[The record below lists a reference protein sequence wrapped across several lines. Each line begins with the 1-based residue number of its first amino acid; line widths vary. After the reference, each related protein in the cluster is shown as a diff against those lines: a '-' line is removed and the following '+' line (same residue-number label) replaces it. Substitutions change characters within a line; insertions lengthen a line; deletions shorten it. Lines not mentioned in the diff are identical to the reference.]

1 MTIIRRRFLQLA
13 SAAAALPAV
22 ARVARAETYPARPVH
37 IVVPVPPG
45 GALDITA
52 RLIGNWLSQHMGQS
66 FIVDNR
72 PGGGTNIGVEVVA
85 HANADGYTLLLMPQS
100 VTINPGLYKSLP
112 FNFIRDV
119 IPISMIVQFPLVME
133 VSTAVPA
140 KTVPEFIAYAKANPG
155 KVNMASGGV
164 GSPSHVVGELFQQT
178 TGIKMEHVP
187 YHGGAPALA
196 AMMANQVQVMFS
208 PLPESIASI
217 KAGKVRALA
226 VTSVKR
232 AAELPD
238 TPAVAETVP
247 GFEAVSWNGIGAPK
261 KTPADI
267 VAKLNKEINAA
278 LADPAIKTRLTQL
291 GGTPSPLSTP
301 AFEQFIVSET
311 KKWGDVVHKAGIT
324 VQ

>member
-13 SAAAALPAV
+13 AAAATLPAV
-22 ARVARAETYPARPVH
+22 ARVALAETYPARPVH
-37 IVVPVPPG
+37 IIVPVPPG

-52 RLIGNWLSQHMGQS
+52 RLLGNWLSQNMGQS

-72 PGGGTNIGVEVVA
+72 PGGGTNIGVEAVA
-85 HANADGYTLLLMPQS
+85 HAAADGYTLLLMPQS
-100 VTINPGLYKSLP
+100 VTINPALYKTLP

-140 KTVPEFIAYAKANPG
+140 KTVAEFIAYAKANPG

-164 GSPSHVVGELFQQT
+164 GSPSHMVGELFQQT
-178 TGIKMEHVP
+178 TGIKMVHVP

-226 VTSVKR
+226 VTSIKR

-238 TPAVAETVP
+238 TPTVAEAVP

-267 VAKLNKEINAA
+267 VAKLNSEINKA
-278 LADPAIKTRLTQL
+278 LADSAIKARLTRL
-291 GGTPSPLSTP
+291 GGTPSPMATID
-301 AFEQFIVSET
+301 FEHFIVTET
-311 KKWGDVVHKAGIT
+311 NKWDKVVHKAGIT

>member
-13 SAAAALPAV
+13 VAAAALPAV
-22 ARVARAETYPARPVH
+22 SRVARAETYPARPVH

-52 RLIGNWLSQHMGQS
+52 RLIGNWMSQHMGQS
-66 FIVDNR
+66 FIIDNR

-85 HANADGYTLLLMPQS
+85 HAAPDGYTLLLMPQS

-112 FNFIRDV
+112 FDFIRDI
-119 IPISMIVQFPLVME
+119 IPVSMIVQFPLVME

-140 KTVPEFIAYAKANPG
+140 KTVAEFIAYAKAKPG

-178 TGIKMEHVP
+178 TGITMVHVP

-232 AAELPD
+232 APELPD
-238 TPAVAETVP
+238 AAAVAETVP

-267 VAKLNKEINAA
+267 VAKLNKEINMA
-278 LADPAIKTRLTQL
+278 LADPAIKARLTQL
-291 GGTPSPLSTP
+291 GG
-301 AFEQFIVSET
+301 
-311 KKWGDVVHKAGIT
+311 
-324 VQ
+324 

>member
-22 ARVARAETYPARPVH
+22 SRLAYAETYPARPVH

-119 IPISMIVQFPLVME
+119 IPISIQFPVYFRH
-133 VSTAVPA
+133 
-140 KTVPEFIAYAKANPG
+140 PEAR
-155 KVNMASGGV
+155 
-164 GSPSHVVGELFQQT
+164 
-178 TGIKMEHVP
+178 
-187 YHGGAPALA
+187 
-196 AMMANQVQVMFS
+196 
-208 PLPESIASI
+208 PLPGDSILQS
-217 KAGKVRALA
+217 
-226 VTSVKR
+226 
-232 AAELPD
+232 
-238 TPAVAETVP
+238 
-247 GFEAVSWNGIGAPK
+247 APRGS
-261 KTPADI
+261 D
-267 VAKLNKEINAA
+267 
-278 LADPAIKTRLTQL
+278 
-291 GGTPSPLSTP
+291 
-301 AFEQFIVSET
+301 
-311 KKWGDVVHKAGIT
+311 DV
-324 VQ
+324 

>member
-13 SAAAALPAV
+13 AAAAALPAV
-22 ARVARAETYPARPVH
+22 SRPAWAEAYPARPVH

-52 RLIGNWLSQHMGQS
+52 RLMANWMSQHMGQS
-66 FIVDNR
+66 FIVDNK
-72 PGGGTNIGVEVVA
+72 PGGGTNIGVEAVA
-85 HANADGYTLLLMPQS
+85 HAAPDGYTLLLMPQS

-112 FNFIRDV
+112 FNFIRDL

-133 VSTAVPA
+133 VSNSVPA

-178 TGIKMEHVP
+178 TGTKMVHVP

-196 AMMANQVQVMFS
+196 AMMAGQVQVMFS
-208 PLPESIASI
+208 PLPESISAI
-217 KAGKVRALA
+217 RAGKVRALA
-226 VTSVKR
+226 VTSIKR

-238 TPAVAETVP
+238 TPTVAEAVP
-247 GFEAVSWNGIGAPK
+247 GFEAVSWNGIGAPR

-267 VAKLNKEINAA
+267 VAKLHDTYVKAVSDKEIKDK
-278 LADPAIKTRLTQL
+278 LI
-291 GGTPSPLSTP
+291 G
-301 AFEQFIVSET
+301 
-311 KKWGDVVHKAGIT
+311 AGIDPLQSSPDEMAAYMKSESEKWAK
-324 VQ
+324 VIKSAGIKIE

>member
-1 MTIIRRRFLQLA
+1 
-13 SAAAALPAV
+13 
-22 ARVARAETYPARPVH
+22 
-37 IVVPVPPG
+37 
-45 GALDITA
+45 
-52 RLIGNWLSQHMGQS
+52 
-66 FIVDNR
+66 
-72 PGGGTNIGVEVVA
+72 
-85 HANADGYTLLLMPQS
+85 
-100 VTINPGLYKSLP
+100 
-112 FNFIRDV
+112 
-119 IPISMIVQFPLVME
+119 
-133 VSTAVPA
+133 
-140 KTVPEFIAYAKANPG
+140 
-155 KVNMASGGV
+155 
-164 GSPSHVVGELFQQT
+164 
-178 TGIKMEHVP
+178 
-187 YHGGAPALA
+187 
-196 AMMANQVQVMFS
+196 MFS

-232 AAELPD
+232 AAALPD

-267 VAKLNKEINAA
+267 VAKLNKEINTA

>member
-1 MTIIRRRFLQLA
+1 MTIVRRRFLTLA
-13 SAAAALPAV
+13 AATAALPAV
-22 ARVARAETYPARPVH
+22 SRLARAETYPARPVH

-66 FIVDNR
+66 FIIDNK

-85 HANADGYTLLLMPQS
+85 HAPADGYTLLLMPQS

-178 TGIKMEHVP
+178 TGTKMVHVP

-208 PLPESIASI
+208 PLPESIAAI
-217 KAGKVRALA
+217 KAGKVRPLA
-226 VTSVKR
+226 VTSIKR

-238 TPAVAETVP
+238 TPTVAGSVA
-247 GFEAVSWNGIGAPK
+247 GFEAVSWNGIGAPR

-267 VAKLNKEINAA
+267 VAKLSSEINKA
-278 LADPAIKTRLTQL
+278 LADPAIKARLIQL
-291 GGTPSPLSTP
+291 GGTPSPMSTIE
-301 AFEQFIVSET
+301 FEHFIVTET
-311 KKWGDVVHKAGIT
+311 RKWTDVVQKAGIT

>member
-13 SAAAALPAV
+13 AAAAALPAV
-22 ARVARAETYPARPVH
+22 SRAAWAEAYPARPVH

-52 RLIGNWLSQHMGQS
+52 RLMANWMSQHMGQS
-66 FIVDNR
+66 FIVDNK
-72 PGGGTNIGVEVVA
+72 PGGGTNIGVEAVA
-85 HANADGYTLLLMPQS
+85 HAAPDGYTLLLMPQS

-119 IPISMIVQFPLVME
+119 TPISMIVQFPLVME
-133 VSTAVPA
+133 VSNSVPA
-140 KTVPEFIAYAKANPG
+140 KTVPEFISYAKANPG

-178 TGIKMEHVP
+178 TGIKMVHVP

-196 AMMANQVQVMFS
+196 AMMAGQVQVMFS

-226 VTSVKR
+226 VTSLKR
-232 AAELPD
+232 APELPD
-238 TPAVAETVP
+238 AAAIAEAVP

-261 KTPADI
+261 KTPADV
-267 VAKLNKEINAA
+267 VAKLNQAINAA
-278 LADPAIKTRLTQL
+278 LADPAIKARLTQL
-291 GGTPSPLSTP
+291 GGTPSPMSTSD
-301 AFEQFIVSET
+301 FGDFIVSET

>member
-13 SAAAALPAV
+13 AAAAALPAV
-22 ARVARAETYPARPVH
+22 SRPAWAEAYPARPVH

-52 RLIGNWLSQHMGQS
+52 RLMANWMSQHMGQS
-66 FIVDNR
+66 FIVDNK
-72 PGGGTNIGVEVVA
+72 PGGGTNIGVEAVA
-85 HANADGYTLLLMPQS
+85 HAAPDGYTLLLMPQS

-112 FNFIRDV
+112 FNFIRDL

-133 VSTAVPA
+133 VSNSVPA

-178 TGIKMEHVP
+178 TGTKMVHVP

-196 AMMANQVQVMFS
+196 AMMAGQVQVMFS
-208 PLPESIASI
+208 PLPESISAI
-217 KAGKVRALA
+217 RAGKVRALA
-226 VTSVKR
+226 VTSIKR

-238 TPAVAETVP
+238 TPTVAEAVP

-267 VAKLNKEINAA
+267 VAKLNSDIQKA
-278 LADPAIKTRLTQL
+278 LADPAIEARLKQL
-291 GGTPSPLSTP
+291 GGTPSPMSTI
-301 AFEQFIVSET
+301 AFEHFIVTET
-311 KKWGDVVHKAGIT
+311 HKWGDVVHKAGIT